1 MWQGKYSWWFKR
13 DHSSFYVLCCL
24 CCLCCRVCV
33 CVCVCLC
40 RVVCGLG
47 GVRECV
53 TICSVP
59 AMTENHSSIT
69 CFSLTHLLCNTH
81 KHSSFLCVRRSCQ
94 KHDSLK
100 QQPYLHTYISCYLKS
115 HKQVISDSLT
125 HSLKDTHINT
135 ESCFVAMKGLL
146 VSGPDGHTE
155 K

>member
-24 CCLCCRVCV
+24 CCWVCV
-33 CVCVCLC
+33 CVCLCLC

-59 AMTENHSSIT
+59 TMTENHLSIT

-81 KHSSFLCVRRSCQ
+81 
-94 KHDSLK
+94 
-100 QQPYLHTYISCYLKS
+100 T
-115 HKQVISDSLT
+115 
-125 HSLKDTHINT
+125 NT
-135 ESCFVAMKGLL
+135 APSYVKMLMPEA
-146 VSGPDGHTE
+146 
-155 K
+155 